1 MLWLASRIFL
11 PQRLGTDT
19 NEEVQ
24 YGHVNGRKV
33 SKAEYAEAT
42 KGIFG
47 PTRGTAIPCL
57 KEETNKAI
65 ADETGFY
72 VGGPVTNAEKSS
84 TDSFAY
90 DTRTHAYLRI
100 ATNEDYNRLK
110 AARKK
115 VDGAKQAQIE

>member
-1 MLWLASRIFL
+1 MTE
-11 PQRLGTDT
+11 QRD
-19 NEEVQ
+19 VQ
-24 YGHVNGRKV
+24 RCNKGCCLYVNGRKV
-33 SKAEYAEAT
+33 SKAEYEEAT
-42 KGIFG
+42 KGILG

-72 VGGPVTNAEKSS
+72 VGGPVTNAEKSA

-115 VDGAKQAQIE
+115 VDGAKQAQSE